1 MFRPTLNISGRKIGY
16 GCKPLI
22 VPEMG
27 VNHGGSI
34 EVAFKIVDA
43 AKKCG
48 AEIVKHQTI
57 IPDEDMSLE
66 ARNIKLDV
74 LGKKIFMI
82 YLKN

>member
-1 MFRPTLNISGRKIGY
+1 M
-16 GCKPLI
+16 
-22 VPEMG
+22 
-27 VNHGGSI
+27 GGSI
-34 EVAFKIVDA
+34 EVAFKNCRCS
-43 AKKCG
+43 KKCG